1 MTDAIEDAIGRI
13 LAKLAAV
20 RRRGY
25 ASFGSE
31 KHRFKLN
38 PPLAEATIAAF
49 EKQHTVQ
56 LPNDY
61 RLFLA
66 AAGNGGAGPY
76 YGILPL
82 EQWNRITPE
91 NDPYALA
98 KPSPLRPDLAAG
110 SSLSQALGCAPEELF
125 QGALALNEQ
134 GDSYY
139 GLLIVTGRYRG
150 HVVYVDADAAC
161 PIHFAAQDFL
171 SWYERWLDELLADR
185 DTKGFGFR

>member
-20 RRRGY
+20 RRGGY

-38 PPLAEATIAAF
+38 PPLAEATIAAV

-76 YGILPL
+76 YGIFRSSSGTESHP
-82 EQWNRITPE
+82 RTIR
-91 NDPYALA
+91 ALWR
-98 KPSPLRPDLAAG
+98 SPRP
-110 SSLSQALGCAPEELF
+110 C
-125 QGALALNEQ
+125 
-134 GDSYY
+134 
-139 GLLIVTGRYRG
+139 GRAWRR
-150 HVVYVDADAAC
+150 V
-161 PIHFAAQDFL
+161 P
-171 SWYERWLDELLADR
+171 R
-185 DTKGFGFR
+185 